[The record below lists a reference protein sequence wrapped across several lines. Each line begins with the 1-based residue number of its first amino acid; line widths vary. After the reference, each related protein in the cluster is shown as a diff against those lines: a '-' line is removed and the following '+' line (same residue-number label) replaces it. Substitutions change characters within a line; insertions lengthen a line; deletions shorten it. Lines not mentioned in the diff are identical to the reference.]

1 VPDHLQ
7 LGAADFDRV
16 LAQIR
21 GAGLRVTSARI
32 TLLVLAAEPG
42 HHSVDDLGQAARVRL
57 GSVSMQAVYDNLRAL
72 EDAGLLRRIQLAGGP
87 ARFEARVGDNHHHV
101 ICRNCGST
109 ADVDCA
115 VGSAPCL
122 EASTESGFV
131 IDEAD
136 VTYWG
141 LCPSCQRVQATT
153 TKKMKIISAR
163 NGDKL

>member
-1 VPDHLQ
+1 VPDHPQ
-7 LGAADFDRV
+7 LGAAEFDRV

-21 GAGLRVTSARI
+21 GAGLRVTSART
-32 TLLVLAAEPG
+32 TLLALAAEPG

-72 EDAGLLRRIQLAGGP
+72 EDAGLVRRIQLAGGP

-115 VGSAPCL
+115 VGEAPCL
-122 EASTESGFV
+122 EASSESGFV

-141 LCPSCQRVQATT
+141 LCPPCQRVQATT
-153 TKKMKIISAR
+153 TKKMKITSAR
-163 NGDKL
+163 NGGEI

>member
-1 VPDHLQ
+1 M
-7 LGAADFDRV
+7 
-16 LAQIR
+16 AQVHD
-21 GAGLRVTSARI
+21 AGLRVTSARVA
-32 TLLVLAAEPG
+32 LLTLAARPG
-42 HHSVDDLGQAARVRL
+42 HHSVDDLARAARLRI

-101 ICRNCGST
+101 ICRGCGST

-115 VGSAPCL
+115 VGAAPCL
-122 EASTESGFV
+122 EASSESGFA

-141 LCPSCQRVQATT
+141 LCPSCQHVQAAK
-153 TKKMKIISAR
+153 TKK
-163 NGDKL
+163 